1 MHFKKAKIR
10 NILLANTFSMEAVEK
25 MLSSKIAKRN
35 KEDLHEWN
43 RNHVSNVVYRCL
55 LHCRCDILGFPYW
68 LRAISCCFK
77 ISIERHTKII
87 R

>member
-35 KEDLHEWN
+35 EEDLHEWN
-43 RNHVSNVVYRCL
+43 RNCVSVIVYRCL
-55 LHCRCDILGFPYW
+55 LRCRRAHLG
-68 LRAISCCFK
+68 ISLLVKSNKLLFQNL
-77 ISIERHTKII
+77 H
-87 R
+87 